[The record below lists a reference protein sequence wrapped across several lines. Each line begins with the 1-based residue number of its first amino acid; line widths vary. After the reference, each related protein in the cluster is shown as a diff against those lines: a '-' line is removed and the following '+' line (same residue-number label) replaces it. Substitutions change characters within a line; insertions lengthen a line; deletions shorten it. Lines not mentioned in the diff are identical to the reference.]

1 MGKLLAF
8 IDKKLKIIRGLSAK
22 KITYGFDK
30 HDRVTEWLRNI
41 GNISYNLNY
50 DHNYEKSA

>member
-1 MGKLLAF
+1 MGKLLSF

-22 KITYGFDK
+22 KITYGFEK